1 MTKSNNEWV
10 PGQKVK
16 LVDHLYYED
25 LLLYGHECV
34 GKELEIKAVFMD
46 GSTEVCAV
54 NLDGVNYCF
63 ASRILELIKTEA
75 EKRRDEQI
83 EDLALTL
90 ISNSRGSVRDS
101 ALARTLAVAVIDSGY
116 IKPKRLTDQDI
127 DLLLKNHWY
136 VLGVTNRDFA
146 LAVELYVQGELDL

>member
-1 MTKSNNEWV
+1 MTKSNDEWV
-10 PGQKVK
+10 PEVGTECEYQ
-16 LVDHLYYED
+16 LGC
-25 LLLYGHECV
+25 GHWFKC
-34 GKELEIKAVFMD
+34 KIKAVCEKQGAIIYCDAAEYGEQYVSFF
-46 GSTEVCAV
+46 GNQAV
-54 NLDGVNYCF
+54 TF
-63 ASRILELIKTEA
+63 REIKTEA

-146 LAVELYVQGELDL
+146 LAVELYVRGELGL